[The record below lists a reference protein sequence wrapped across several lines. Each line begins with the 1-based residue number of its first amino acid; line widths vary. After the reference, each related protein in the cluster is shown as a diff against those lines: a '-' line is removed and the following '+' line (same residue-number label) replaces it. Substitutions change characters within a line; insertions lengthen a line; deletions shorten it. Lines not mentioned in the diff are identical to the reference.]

1 MSTRIENLGGY
12 NKARFA
18 EAVETETVKN
28 IDGRDL

>member
-1 MSTRIENLGGY
+1 MIKNEPEL
-12 NKARFA
+12 KKQFA